1 MAAPFTLY
9 KLIILY
15 MLKNSESPLSN
26 SQISEFIL
34 EREYTGYFQ
43 LQQAISELLE
53 AELITMHTV
62 SNTSYYQ
69 LSEDGSN
76 TLKYFADELSPEIK
90 NEVRQYLRK
99 NGQEIQERILTP
111 ADFYPTGQGSYA
123 VRCQIAENN
132 VAVLDLTFTAPSQDA
147 AKAICEN
154 WPDKCQ
160 NIYTKIMEEL
170 L

>member
-15 MLKNSESPLSN
+15 MLKNAEGVSSN

-53 AELITMHTV
+53 AELVTMHTV

-69 LSEDGSN
+69 LSEDG
-76 TLKYFADELSPEIK
+76 T
-90 NEVRQYLRK
+90 R
-99 NGQEIQERILTP
+99 
-111 ADFYPTGQGSYA
+111 
-123 VRCQIAENN
+123 
-132 VAVLDLTFTAPSQDA
+132 
-147 AKAICEN
+147 
-154 WPDKCQ
+154 
-160 NIYTKIMEEL
+160 
-170 L
+170 